1 MKLTYCKATAGDSE
15 RIYQLCKQ
23 LIDDYEDVEAIEYD
37 KVLRWVR
44 NKIIGSIGEYTAVFA
59 DGVKAGYYHF
69 FLNGDGE
76 YELDD
81 LYIFSEFQNRG
92 IGSEIIRLCCE
103 SVNEPVMLYVFI
115 KNKRAVSLYK
125 RLGFEVVKVVGN
137 TRYVMKRGENR

>member
-1 MKLTYCKATAGDSE
+1 MILTYGKASLDDAD
-15 RIYQLCKQ
+15 RIYKLSKS
-23 LIDDYEDVEAIEYD
+23 LIDEYEDVEAIEYD

-81 LYIFSEFQNRG
+81 LYIFSEFQNLG
-92 IGSEIIRLCCE
+92 IGTEIIRRCCA
-103 SVNEPVMLYVFI
+103 SVANPVMLYVFI

-125 RLGFEVVKVVGN
+125 RLGFEVAETVGN
-137 TRYVMKRGENR
+137 SRYIMKRRGNA

>member
-1 MKLTYCKATAGDSE
+1 MKLTYCKATADDSE

-81 LYIFSEFQNRG
+81 LYIFSEFHH
-92 IGSEIIRLCCE
+92 L
-103 SVNEPVMLYVFI
+103 
-115 KNKRAVSLYK
+115 K
-125 RLGFEVVKVVGN
+125 
-137 TRYVMKRGENR
+137 

>member
-81 LYIFSEFQNRG
+81 LYIFSEFQNLG
-92 IGSEIIRLCCE
+92 IGTEIIRRCCE
-103 SVNEPVMLYVFI
+103 SVNEPVILYVFI

-137 TRYVMKRGENR
+137 SRYVMKRGENR